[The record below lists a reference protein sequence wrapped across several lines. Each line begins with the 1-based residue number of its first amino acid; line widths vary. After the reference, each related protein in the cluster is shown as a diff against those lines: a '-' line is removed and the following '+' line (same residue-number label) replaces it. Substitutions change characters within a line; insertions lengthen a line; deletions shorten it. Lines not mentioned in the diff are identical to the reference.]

1 MIAILSAGYFT
12 WMTSGLA
19 DGAEGAPTQPGVSG
33 IQGPDGQSVQ
43 TRPLEYPWVLL
54 EAGRGRRS
62 LVIRYER
69 PPCARRERIVVG
81 ESRGTIS
88 IRVVGEVIA
97 DPEGE
102 GIACTADLAIPTRT
116 VRLKR
121 PIEGRRIEGAGAWAG
136 HLGMG
141 YLTKSVADPPHPDVA
156 LSGAPRLL
164 GLAPG
169 DAERVLKLQGF
180 ASKVIGRG
188 RQVVAQDP
196 RRGHV
201 PADSRA
207 RTSDFSGTVKVV
219 TGS

>member
-1 MIAILSAGYFT
+1 MIAMLSAGFLT
-12 WMTSGLA
+12 WVSSGHA
-19 DGAEGAPTQPGVSG
+19 DGSDAPTEPGGSG
-33 IQGPDGQSVQ
+33 VKNPDGQRVG
-43 TRPLEYPWVLL
+43 TRSQVYRWVLL
-54 EAGRGRRS
+54 EAGRGRQS

-69 PPCARRERIVVG
+69 PPCALRERVIVR

-121 PIEGRRIEGAGAWAG
+121 PIEGRRIKGAGAWAG
-136 HLGMG
+136 RLGMG
-141 YLTKSVADPPHPDVA
+141 YLTNSVPDPPHPDVA
-156 LSGAPRLL
+156 LPGAPRLL

-169 DAERVLKLQGF
+169 DAKLVLESQGF
-180 ASKVIGRG
+180 ASMVTGRG

-201 PADSRA
+201 PADSQA
-207 RTSDFSGTVKVV
+207 RTSAFPGTVKVV